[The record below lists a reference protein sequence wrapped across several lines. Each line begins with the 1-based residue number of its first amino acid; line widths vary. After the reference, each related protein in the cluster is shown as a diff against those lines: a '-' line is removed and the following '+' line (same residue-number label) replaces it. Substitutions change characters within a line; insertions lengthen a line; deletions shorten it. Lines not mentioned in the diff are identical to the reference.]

1 MQQLSAI
8 MLGELRNSREV
19 DDVQDYK
26 FTNNLRVTAA
36 EPDEM
41 CGCDSQ
47 YTNNEFPVQ
56 FEDFYILS
64 LGKIDSRPSHH
75 NSSLIWLVGYKSSWH
90 DKIIGSLLFRM

>member
-26 FTNNLRVTAA
+26 FRNNLRVTAA
-36 EPDEM
+36 EPKGM
-41 CGCDSQ
+41 CGRDSQ
-47 YTNNEFPVQ
+47 YANNEFPVQ

-75 NSSLIWLVGYKSSWH
+75 NSSLI
-90 DKIIGSLLFRM
+90 